1 MRNNLYSRMSSPIFA
16 IGLLLFT
23 VLGYAQTNTYPTG
36 TVTTSASGVTNSAN
50 AGGNDLT
57 NAARISSSLLSN
69 NNYVQVNFTSAVS
82 ANTPVYIKVNAET
95 TLLQGLLG
103 GAIGGLVTDLAA
115 LLVDGQNITVQAL
128 NGSTSVNSA
137 TITASFNN
145 DTGSTVKIIQNAAGD
160 TYIRFI
166 PSGSFN
172 NIRITN
178 TRLGLVGTLTSRWL
192 DVYGAFYTTG
202 YPSCTLAQYTSYTG
216 GGLVS
221 ADITAGAGNANGYR
235 AIDNSAS
242 TFSTLSIG
250 TAGVAAYAE
259 QQFYYEGSASASD
272 TYFASFSINPQ
283 LISAGL
289 LNNITFIGYNGNNSV
304 YTVAAASLLSVDL
317 LGLLQSGGKASV
329 AISPNAAITKLGIR
343 ITGLANANLAQQI
356 SIYSVTK
363 GGFSVALT
371 GGGNYLVGQTATLT
385 ATPTGCST
393 YTYSWSG
400 GLGSTATVTAPTTTP
415 GTYTYT
421 VTVTDAFGIS
431 VMATTTVTVLQP
443 PVAGT
448 VNGAALTCYGTLPGN
463 LTLTGYTGNIL
474 RWEKSTDAG
483 FTSPVT
489 LANTTAT
496 LTGVEIGAVTQTTY
510 VRAVVTQNGYPN
522 VYATGTITVKT
533 TTWNGTAWSS
543 GAPDINTMIFFT
555 GNYSENANVSGCA
568 IQVNNNAVVV
578 IPTDKTVTLQYNI
591 SVNSGSLT
599 FNSNAHLIQQTGTAN
614 VGNVTM
620 IRKSMPLFRLDY
632 TLWSAPVAGMQLKA
646 FSPNTLND
654 RFYEYKYDFS
664 ASMNQYFEGYFHV
677 DPLTT
682 YFTPGKAFLIRMPN
696 SGSASGY
703 NNGTTQIVFDGY
715 FTGVPNNGTY
725 TTPLFTAGDRFTG
738 IGNPYPSPINVQ
750 AFFDANQT
758 VLQNGSALYFW
769 RKKNNSNATSYAT
782 MTRDTYVSNP
792 ATGGNAGENQYG
804 GEVWDNFFNNQV
816 APANWVINPG
826 QGFLVQTSSALGS
839 ANATFTNS
847 MRRDVHNNQFFRT
860 GNAEV
865 TDQYAIDITGETD
878 SSRIAIV
885 HSATATTGMD
895 IFRDATLLEVENTL
909 NFYSLAQDKHLV
921 VQALPNDLN
930 NQTIALGYKAAAANQ
945 YSVSVTHPKG
955 TFANGTPVYLTDTYE
970 GITRNIAEQPY
981 TFTTDAGTFNNR
993 FQITYTNTA
1002 LGNDV
1007 INEVQN
1013 SVVIYK
1019 KSDVVSIDAGNLQ
1032 INNVKVY
1039 DLSGRTIHTQH
1050 NVNATSGKIT
1060 NLTTGNQVVIVEVNT
1075 VKGTVSKK
1083 VVF

>member
-1 MRNNLYSRMSSPIFA
+1 MRNNLYLRMSSPIFA

-23 VLGYAQTNTYPTG
+23 ILGYAQTNTYPTG
-36 TVTTSASGVTNSAN
+36 TVTSSASGITNAAN

-69 NNYVQVNFTSAVS
+69 NNYVQVNWTSTVTS
-82 ANTPVYIKVNAET
+82 GTPVFIKVNAET

-103 GAIGGLVTDLAA
+103 GAIGGLVTDLSS
-115 LLVDGQNITVQAL
+115 LLVDGQTITVAAL
-128 NGSTSVNSA
+128 NGSTAVNSA

-145 DTGSTVKIIQNAAGD
+145 DTGTTVKIIQNAAGD

-166 PSGSFN
+166 PSGNFN
-172 NIRITN
+172 NVRITN
-178 TRLGLVGTLTSRWL
+178 TRLGVAGTLTSRWL

-221 ADITAGAGNANGYR
+221 ADITAGAGNANGYL
-235 AIDNSAS
+235 AIDNSPATYS
-242 TFSTLSIG
+242 NLSVG
-250 TAGVAAYAE
+250 LAGVAAYAE
-259 QQFYYEGSASASD
+259 QQFYYEGTASASD
-272 TYFASFSINPQ
+272 KYFASFSINPQ

-304 YTVAAASLLSVDL
+304 YSVAAASLLSADL

-329 AISPNAAITKLGIR
+329 TISPNVAITKLGIR
-343 ITGLANANLAQQI
+343 VTGLANANLAQQI

-363 GGFSVALT
+363 GVFSVALT
-371 GGGNYLVGQTATLT
+371 GGGSYLVGQTATLT

-400 GLGSTATVTAPTTTP
+400 GLGSTATVTAPTNTP
-415 GTYTYT
+415 GTYNYT

-431 VMATTTVTVLQP
+431 VLATTTVTVLQP

-489 LANTTAT
+489 IANTTAT
-496 LTGVEIGAVTQTTY
+496 LTGAEISAVSQTTY
-510 VRAVVTQNGYPN
+510 VRAVVGLNGYPN
-522 VYATGTITVKT
+522 VYAAATITVNT

-543 GAPDINTMIFFT
+543 GTPDINTMIFFT
-555 GNYSENANVSGCA
+555 GNYNQNANLSGCA
-568 IQVNNNAVVV
+568 IQVNNGAVVV
-578 IPTDKTVTLQYNI
+578 IPAENTVTLQYNI

-599 FNSNAHLIQQTGTAN
+599 FNNNAHLIQQTATAN

-620 IRKSMPLFRLDY
+620 IRNSVPLFRLDY
-632 TLWSAPVAGMQLKA
+632 TLWTSPVSGMQLKA
-646 FSPNTLND
+646 FSPSTLND

-664 ASMNQYFEGYFHV
+664 TSTNQYFEGYFHV

-682 YFTPGKAFLIRMPN
+682 YFTPAKAFLIRMPN
-696 SGSASGY
+696 SSTVPGY
-703 NNGTTQIVFDGY
+703 NTGTTQITFAGN
-715 FTGVPNNGTY
+715 FTGVPNNGSY
-725 TTPLFTAGDRFTG
+725 SVPLSTSGDRFTAV
-738 IGNPYPSPINVQ
+738 GNPYPSPINVQ
-750 AFFDANQT
+750 AFFDANQS
-758 VLQNGSALYFW
+758 VLENGSALYFW
-769 RKKNNSNATSYAT
+769 RKKNNSNASSYAT

-792 ATGGNAGENQYG
+792 ATGGNTGENQYG
-804 GEVWDNFFNNQV
+804 GDDWDDFFNNQV
-816 APANWVINPG
+816 APANWVLNPA
-826 QGFLVQTSSALGS
+826 QGFLVKTSSAVSS

-847 MRRDVHNNQFFRT
+847 MRRDVHNNQFFRISNT
-860 GNAEV
+860 EV
-865 TDQYAIDITGETD
+865 TDQYTINVAGEND
-878 SSRIAIV
+878 GCRIAIV
-885 HSATATTGMD
+885 HSATATIGLD
-895 IFRDATLLEVENTL
+895 IFRDATLIKTENVL

-921 VQALPNDLN
+921 VQALPNILET
-930 NQTIALGYKAAAANQ
+930 QTIALGYNAPASRQ
-945 YSVSVTHPKG
+945 YTINIAQKKGMFVTG
-955 TFANGTPVYLTDTYE
+955 QPVFLTDTYE
-970 GITRNIAEQPY
+970 GVTRNIAEQPY
-981 TFTTDAGTFNNR
+981 TFITEAGTFNDR

-1002 LGNDV
+1002 LGTDV

-1019 KSDVVSIDAGNLQ
+1019 NSNVVTIDAGNLL
-1032 INNVKVY
+1032 INSLRVY
-1039 DLSGRTIHTQH
+1039 DLSGRTLYTQH
-1050 NVNATSGKIT
+1050 NVNTTSGKIT
-1060 NLTTGNQVVIVEVNT
+1060 SLTTGNQVVIVEVDT
-1075 VKGTVSKK
+1075 VKGTVTKK